1 MLRLQPKMVDREEGD
16 KDSMTVSIGTLD
28 DQDTWIPL
36 ESREV
41 GKHTI
46 NIWKEYGDIGKNK
59 LKKGAKNEKYDK
71 DDKESKEPEYITADM
86 RPTIFVVYHLNHN
99 ELIGK
104 MTYLSS

>member
-41 GKHTI
+41 GKHAI
-46 NIWKEYGDIGKNK
+46 NIWKENNKENSWKKYEEEDGGKNK
-59 LKKGAKNEKYDK
+59 L
-71 DDKESKEPEYITADM
+71 
-86 RPTIFVVYHLNHN
+86 H
-99 ELIGK
+99 
-104 MTYLSS
+104 